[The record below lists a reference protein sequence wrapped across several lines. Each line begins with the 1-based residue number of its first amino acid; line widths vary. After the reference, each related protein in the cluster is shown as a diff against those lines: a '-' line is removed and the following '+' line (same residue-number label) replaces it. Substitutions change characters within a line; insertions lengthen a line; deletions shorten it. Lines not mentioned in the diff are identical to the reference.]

1 MQTPTI
7 SAQFLRHV
15 ANCVELTGRNPAPLL
30 EELGIAKADLDDPEG
45 LIPLAAFLSFFE
57 SAARLVRNP
66 HFGLHAGRLAG
77 SDSLGPLSFLFLSA
91 PTLGTAFASFT
102 RYLAMM
108 QQASYPSFSA
118 GARWA
123 TFEYMVHDQRLI
135 GRRQDAE
142 YSIGAMF
149 SLACQFSGGTLELRE
164 VRFEHE
170 RVGDYARYREYFG
183 CDVFFEQATNAI
195 SFSSKL
201 LDTCGKVLS
210 PALHPIIE
218 DHLRRRQ
225 PVNEMQSMNFADRVR
240 TIISTAMLDQPPSA
254 LDAAKQL
261 GCSLATLNR
270 RLTDNGTSWRV
281 LLADHR
287 MEAAARLLR
296 DSNREISAIAL
307 ALGFSESAAFVRSF
321 TRHFGTSPGRYR
333 RQLQNGAAIPQEGS
347 AGSGQKVQRLT
358 T

>member
-1 MQTPTI
+1 MHSPTI

-30 EELGIAKADLDDPEG
+30 AELGIAKADLDDPDG

-57 SAARLVRNP
+57 SAALLVRNP

-91 PTLGTAFASFT
+91 PTLGTAFGSFT
-102 RYLAMM
+102 RYLALM
-108 QQASYPSFSA
+108 QQASHPSFSV
-118 GARWA
+118 GERWA
-123 TFEYMVHDQRLI
+123 TFEYMVQDQRLI
-135 GRRQDAE
+135 ARRQDAE

-149 SLACQFSGGTLELRE
+149 SLARQFSGGTLELRE

-195 SFSSKL
+195 SFDSTL
-201 LDTCGKVLS
+201 LETRGKVLS

-218 DHLRRRQ
+218 DHLRRLE
-225 PVNEMQSMNFADRVR
+225 PIGEMQGLGFADKVR
-240 TIISTAMLDQPPSA
+240 TIISTAMLDQPPLA
-254 LDAAKQL
+254 TAVARQLD
-261 GCSLATLNR
+261 CSLATLNR
-270 RLTDNGTSWRV
+270 RLTDDGTSWRV
-281 LLADHR
+281 LLAEHR
-287 MEAAARLLR
+287 MDAATRLLR
-296 DSNREISAIAL
+296 DSNRDISAIAL

-321 TRHFGTSPGRYR
+321 TRHFGTPPGRYR
-333 RQLQNGAAIPQEGS
+333 RRIKNGAAIGEESS
-347 AGSGQKVQRLT
+347 ASSG
-358 T
+358 